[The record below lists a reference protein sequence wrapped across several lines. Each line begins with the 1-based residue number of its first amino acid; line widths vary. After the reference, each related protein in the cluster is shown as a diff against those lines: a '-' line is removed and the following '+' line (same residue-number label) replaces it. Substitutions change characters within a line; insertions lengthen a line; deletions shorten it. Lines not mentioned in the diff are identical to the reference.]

1 VTPTKSATRPS
12 LTREGVA
19 DRALALADAE
29 GLEAVTIRRLA
40 TELGVTPMALY
51 WHFRTKEDLLA
62 GLGDRVLDA
71 VEVPSTT
78 GDWAADM
85 RAALVSLVTAMRPH
99 PQVAHLV
106 AERVMAHPKGL
117 ALTETALR
125 TLSEAGFPE
134 EPASYLAMQALR
146 AAVTMVTG
154 DQVDDSGVSAE
165 ERDAHLR
172 QKQAMIASLDP
183 ETYPAVVAH
192 AKAMTYCSDVDRFF
206 SLGVDLYVAGV
217 QGLAAAGSHGGTD
230 SSSTHALPAANAA
243 PLASPA
249 SSRPAY
255 SAHRSPSAITT
266 VATSERTAATRSTGA
281 RPDRSDTGPST
292 RRAGT
297 SPSA

>member
-1 VTPTKSATRPS
+1 MAPTKTSTRPS
-12 LTREGVA
+12 LSREGVA
-19 DRALALADAE
+19 DRALALADSE

-71 VEVPSTT
+71 VELPAAT

-85 RAALVSLVTAMRPH
+85 RAALVALVTAMRPH

-125 TLSEAGFPE
+125 TLSEAGFAE

-183 ETYPAVVAH
+183 ETYPSVVAH

-206 SLGVDLYVAGV
+206 SLGVDLYVSGV
-217 QGLAAAGSHGGTD
+217 QGLAGRG
-230 SSSTHALPAANAA
+230 
-243 PLASPA
+243 
-249 SSRPAY
+249 
-255 SAHRSPSAITT
+255 
-266 VATSERTAATRSTGA
+266 
-281 RPDRSDTGPST
+281 
-292 RRAGT
+292 
-297 SPSA
+297 